1 MQIIIRY
8 ILIWGCILLSLTS
21 AAQGHE
27 ALPIVDSLQTEIEER
42 MEQYADELSQLE
54 LVSNI
59 QMQLSEGIPLTPS
72 YVMVLREKMS
82 VLENNYKSIELRWNT
97 FIQAMQIDIAD
108 DENLMACMAK
118 VQAQKQEVADS
129 IESKKQ
135 KCQALA
141 DFVDARLLI
150 SSQDSTYKR
159 LYKAAL
165 HYSLLPKLATKL
177 EKVKATEQNL
187 SARIQA
193 SYAKAKAATE
203 VLPILNKQMPALDEK
218 YANLQVISKKIQTM
232 EYKPFIQRIKDYLIG
247 LACVAVLMLV
257 INLVVSKLQAAR
269 KARKAMSQYQDMMK
283 KNGTGNYPTI

>member
-1 MQIIIRY
+1 
-8 ILIWGCILLSLTS
+8 
-21 AAQGHE
+21 
-27 ALPIVDSLQTEIEER
+27 

-193 SYAKAKAATE
+193 SYTKAKAATE

-247 LACVAVLMLV
+247 LACVAILMLV